1 VQAGFTVK
9 RDVPGSA
16 GQTQSLVDLIQ
27 TDASISP
34 GNSGGALL
42 DASGRVVGIS
52 EAYIPPTAGAGVAGL
67 RLCGGARELAKV
79 RFRFHG
85 QQEVTVV
92 G

>member
-1 VQAGFTVK
+1 
-9 RDVPGSA
+9 
-16 GQTQSLVDLIQ
+16 
-27 TDASISP
+27 
-34 GNSGGALL
+34 
-42 DASGRVVGIS
+42 VVGIS